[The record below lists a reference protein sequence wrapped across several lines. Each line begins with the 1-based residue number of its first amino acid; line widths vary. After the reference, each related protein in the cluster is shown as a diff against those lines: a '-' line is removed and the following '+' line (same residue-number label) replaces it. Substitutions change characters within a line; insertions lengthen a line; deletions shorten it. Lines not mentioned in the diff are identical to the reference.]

1 MGAYLSHTEITTKGF
16 LGILLVVGGSFSYAM
31 ERIQNGNSQEKQ
43 DEKGL
48 LEDQKMKQQLE
59 HTPKDVEVAME
70 MSEEQELLM

>member
-1 MGAYLSHTEITTKGF
+1 MGAYLSHTAITTKGF

-31 ERIQNGNSQEKQ
+31 ERIQNGKSQDKQ

-48 LEDQKMKQQLE
+48 LEDQKTKQLN
-59 HTPKDVEVAME
+59 HTPKDVEVAVE

>member
-1 MGAYLSHTEITTKGF
+1 MGAYLSHTAITTKGF

-31 ERIQNGNSQEKQ
+31 ERIQNGKSQDNQ

-48 LEDQKMKQQLE
+48 LDDQKTKQLN
-59 HTPKDVEVAME
+59 HTPKDVEVAVE